1 MLKQNILNKITILY
15 VEDEFHIRDSMVE
28 VFEKLFKETYVAK
41 NGKDG
46 LDLFEQLHSKNITV
60 DIIISDINM
69 PGLNGLNMLK
79 QIQKINNTIPIIL
92 TTAHAQTE
100 YFLDA
105 IELGVMHYAIKPIN
119 VKDLITQIEDI
130 SIKKIQQLIIKNQE
144 KETKQYLDIIN
155 KVAIVSKTD
164 LSGNITFANDIFCE
178 VSGYTKEELI
188 GSPQRIV
195 RHPEVSTKVF
205 IELWNTL
212 KAGQVW
218 HGKIKNKAKNGE
230 AYVVNAT
237 IFPIFDE
244 TGETIKEYMAVRFV
258 ITEEENEK
266 REFHKKV
273 ITNIKEHKQFE
284 QDLLEKVKELES
296 ELKFSDHDSFLMMQN
311 LLELEKEKTIKAK
324 KQVSHYEK
332 ELQDLKNKSLYPQ
345 NYA

>member
-284 QDLLEKVKELES
+284 QDLLKKVKELES

-311 LLELEKEKTIKAK
+311 LLELEKEKQLK
-324 KQVSHYEK
+324 
-332 ELQDLKNKSLYPQ
+332 LKNKYHIMKKSCKI
-345 NYA
+345 